1 MYFFGDISGLEI
13 CCKSVKNSV
22 YHSALNKNM
31 ETVLEKDVNL
41 DLYGL
46 IKYYYLLTPKFTLN
60 DICSLINKHHQHDVT
75 ERRVKYHVRTFA
87 LYISVYSADQINK
100 KRAAA

>member
-1 MYFFGDISGLEI
+1 
-13 CCKSVKNSV
+13 
-22 YHSALNKNM
+22 M

-41 DLYGL
+41 DLHGL

-75 ERRVKYHVRTFA
+75 ERRVKYLIRKQGFAFA